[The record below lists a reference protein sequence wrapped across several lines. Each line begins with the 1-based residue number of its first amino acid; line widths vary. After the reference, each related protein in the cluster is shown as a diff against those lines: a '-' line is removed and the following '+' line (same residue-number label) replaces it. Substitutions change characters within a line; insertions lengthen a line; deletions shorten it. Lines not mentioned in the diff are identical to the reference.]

1 MQKRRRGTRPYRRVS
16 RVYRQRAGRS
26 FWFGVLVTAGIAA
39 YTALAGLF
47 GVFLADK
54 VFLPLNIG
62 EASASATTPPVLL
75 PHQPENSASPIA
87 SSPSPSSSPGVSVV
101 SDLVFPR
108 LDFYALQVGA
118 FSSLET
124 AQIEADA
131 IRQRGACG
139 YILYDVRYRVFANI
153 YLSESEA
160 RSVKANLME
169 ENAIDSYIYSGAIPM
184 VELTVTAPQEKIN
197 TITAGY
203 EAWRS
208 SLDLMRKLSDLVD
221 KGDMQPSE
229 AADELFKSLD
239 LLKSSHEALSLET
252 GVDDESRVL
261 EGLRSLLDG
270 MIAKTDSFYRANITD
285 TIAFSAAIKYNYT
298 EAIFEYREYIS
309 AISAGF
315 N

>member
-1 MQKRRRGTRPYRRVS
+1 MQKRRRATRTYRRGS
-16 RVYRQRAGRS
+16 RVYRQRASRS
-26 FWFGVLVTAGIAA
+26 FWFGALVTAGIAA

-54 VFLPLNIG
+54 VFLPLDIG
-62 EASASATTPPVLL
+62 QVSAAETSPPILL
-75 PHQPENSASPIA
+75 PYPSESSPVATPTI
-87 SSPSPSSSPGVSVV
+87 SPSPSPAVSVV
-101 SDLVFPR
+101 KDVVFPR

-124 AQIEADA
+124 AQVEAEA
-131 IRQRGACG
+131 IRKRGACG

-153 YLSESEA
+153 YLSENEA

-169 ENAIDSYIYSGAIPM
+169 ENSIDSYIYSGAIPM
-184 VELTVTAPQEKIN
+184 VELTVTASQDRIDS
-197 TITAGY
+197 ITAGY

-229 AADELFKSLD
+229 AAEELLKSLD
-239 LLKSSHEALSLET
+239 LLKTSHEALALKS
-252 GVDDESRVL
+252 GVNDESKVL
-261 EGLRSLLDG
+261 EGLRSLLDS
-270 MIAKTDSFYRANITD
+270 MITKTDSLYRANITD
-285 TIAFSAAIKYNYT
+285 TIAFSATIKYNYT

>member
-1 MQKRRRGTRPYRRVS
+1 MQKRRRATRSYRRVS
-16 RVYRQRAGRS
+16 RVYRQRTSRS
-26 FWFGVLVTAGIAA
+26 FWLGVLITAGIAA
-39 YTALAGLF
+39 YTALTGLF

-62 EASASATTPPVLL
+62 EASASATAPPILL
-75 PHQPENSASPIA
+75 PYQSESPPAASPQN
-87 SSPSPSSSPGVSVV
+87 SPSPSPGVSVV
-101 SDLVFPR
+101 RDVVFPR

-118 FSSLET
+118 FSSPET
-124 AQIEADA
+124 AQAEAET

-160 RSVKANLME
+160 RSVKSNLLE
-169 ENAIDSYIYSGAIPM
+169 ESSIDSYIYSGAIPM
-184 VELTVTAPQEKIN
+184 VELTVTASQDKIDS
-197 TITAGY
+197 ITAGY
-203 EAWRS
+203 EAWRD

-221 KGDMQPSE
+221 KGDMQPGE
-229 AADELFKSLD
+229 AADELLKSLD
-239 LLKSSHEALSLET
+239 LLKSSHEALTLKS
-252 GVDDESRVL
+252 GVDDESKVL
-261 EGLRSLLDG
+261 EGLRSLLDS

-285 TIAFSAAIKYNYT
+285 TIAFSSTIKYNYT
-298 EAIFEYREYIS
+298 EAIFEYKEYIS